1 MNGNTLQIVLLS
13 IVTIVLSIF
22 LYLLNNKTTETAD
35 ELTRKVEDIKKE
47 STDFKI
53 KYKTLKRIN
62 DSMFVLID
70 NQNIKIITFQ
80 QKIKQL
86 ENDDKNFKKFISTI
100 DDSTL
105 YRILSETPY

>member
-1 MNGNTLQIVLLS
+1 MSGNTLQIILLC
-13 IVTIVLSIF
+13 IVTVVLSIF
-22 LYLLNNKTTETAD
+22 LYLLNDKTTETTN

-53 KYKTLKRIN
+53 KYKTLKRVN

-105 YRILSETPY
+105 YRILSETTY

>member
-1 MNGNTLQIVLLS
+1 MNGNTLQIILLC
-13 IVTIVLSIF
+13 IVTVVLSIF
-22 LYLLNNKTTETAD
+22 LYLLNDKTTETTN
-35 ELTRKVEDIKKE
+35 ELTKKVDDIKKE

-53 KYKTLKRIN
+53 KYRTLKRIN

-105 YRILSETPY
+105 YRILSETNY

>member
-1 MNGNTLQIVLLS
+1 MSGSTLQIILLC
-13 IVTIVLSIF
+13 IVTVVLSIF
-22 LYLLNNKTTETAD
+22 LYLLNDKTIETTN
-35 ELTRKVEDIKKE
+35 ELTKKVEDIKKE

-53 KYKTLKRIN
+53 KYRTLKRIN

-105 YRILSETPY
+105 YRILSETTY

>member
-1 MNGNTLQIVLLS
+1 MSGNTLQIILLC
-13 IVTIVLSIF
+13 IVTVVLSIF
-22 LYLLNNKTTETAD
+22 LYLLNDKTTETAN

-53 KYKTLKRIN
+53 KFKTLKRVN

-86 ENDDKNFKKFISTI
+86 ENEDKNFKKFISTI

-105 YRILSETPY
+105 YRILSETTY

>member
-1 MNGNTLQIVLLS
+1 MNGNTLQIILLC
-13 IVTIVLSIF
+13 IVTVVLSIF
-22 LYLLNNKTTETAD
+22 LYLLNDKTTETAN

-53 KYKTLKRIN
+53 KYKILKRVN

-86 ENDDKNFKKFISTI
+86 ENDEKNFKKFISTI
-100 DDSTL
+100 DDSTF
-105 YRILSETPY
+105 YRILSETTY

>member
-1 MNGNTLQIVLLS
+1 MNGNTLQIILLC
-13 IVTIVLSIF
+13 IVTVVLSIF
-22 LYLLNNKTTETAD
+22 LYLLNDKTTETAN
-35 ELTRKVEDIKKE
+35 ELTRRVEDIKKE

-53 KYKTLKRIN
+53 KYKTLKRVN

-86 ENDDKNFKKFISTI
+86 ENDEKNFKKFISTI

-105 YRILSETPY
+105 YRILSETTY